1 MASYVFDSAKKLLGS
16 GKLNFNGGGPYRLA
30 LMTDAMANEAV
41 LSLQKIW
48 SDIKQYEINYT
59 GNTPVPLGYSSKEL
73 AGVNITEATN
83 TVDYSIVYANDVE
96 YLVST
101 ISASYIVIVKG
112 ANASGDSMM
121 DDDQLIEAIDI
132 RVGGI
137 PVMSNNGV
145 FSIKLRLGSNGFLMI
160 K

>member
-1 MASYVFDSAKKLLGS
+1 MASYVFDSAKRLLGS

-30 LMTDAMANEAV
+30 LMTDAMENETA
-41 LSLQKIW
+41 LSPLSTWDK
-48 SDIKQYEINYT
+48 IKQYEIPSDAITKYT
-59 GNTPVPLGYSSKEL
+59 SKEL
-73 AGVNITEATN
+73 VGVNITEATN
-83 TVDYSIVYANDVE
+83 TVDYSIVYCNDVE
-96 YLVST
+96 YIVST

-112 ANASGDSMM
+112 ANASGDAMTG
-121 DDDQLIEAIDI
+121 DDQLIEAIDI

-145 FSIKLRLGSNGFLMI
+145 FSIKLGQSSNGFLMI